1 MSLTE
6 RLSQSQRSSQA
17 QHLCKIGEIINGDV
31 LSEEDKKALVEH
43 LEMPIGHPYRL
54 TNVAI
59 VTALRDEGFDVSNSS
74 MDRHRKQHC
83 SCARKVNNGS

>member
-6 RLSQSQRSSQA
+6 RLSQRVSQS
-17 QHLCKIGEIINGDV
+17 QHLCKVGEIIHGDI
-31 LSEEDKKALVEH
+31 LSEEDKKVLVDH

-59 VTALRDEGFDVSNSS
+59 VGALRDEGFDVSNSS
-74 MDRHRKQHC
+74 MDRHRKQQC
-83 SCARKVNNGS
+83 SCTRKANNGS